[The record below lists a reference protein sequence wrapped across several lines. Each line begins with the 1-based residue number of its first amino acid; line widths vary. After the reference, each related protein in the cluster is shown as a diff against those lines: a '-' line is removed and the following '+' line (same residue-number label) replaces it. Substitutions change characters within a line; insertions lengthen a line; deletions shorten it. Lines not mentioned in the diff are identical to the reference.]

1 MKENYKGKNAITL
14 VALIVTIVVL
24 LILAGISIST
34 LTNTGIFQKAKE
46 AKSTSENAEKEQ
58 NKILEEYEKV
68 LDQYGDNT
76 LISWFNSGKIK
87 VGDYVS
93 YTPDQA
99 STAQILQELNK
110 YSGSNENTSSTLKQE
125 MNLNWRVLDIKDGQ
139 VRLISEKPT
148 ESKITLYGAKGY
160 NNAVYLLDKICK
172 TLYTN
177 SNLTNKVQNVK
188 IEDLQNHLTYDYTEQ
203 TNPNVDTGKYGG
215 TKEYTENKSYPSIL
229 AKETTAWIDGKKGTE
244 LGLSEQQ
251 EPIDD
256 TAIQAKN
263 SIKVTLTHWMRALN
277 EDSFTEPIYY
287 EIFHKDGNK
296 YAKYFMS
303 SRCIYTYEKRG
314 DFNIRYI
321 QASGVHISCLYAS
334 NMYTGTEKAAFR
346 PVITLNK
353 NVQIDTTKAA
363 NGSTAEQ
370 AYIIK

>member
-1 MKENYKGKNAITL
+1 M
-14 VALIVTIVVL
+14 
-24 LILAGISIST
+24 SIS
-34 LTNTGIFQKAKE
+34 N
-46 AKSTSENAEKEQ
+46 
-58 NKILEEYEKV
+58 
-68 LDQYGDNT
+68 
-76 LISWFNSGKIK
+76 
-87 VGDYVS
+87 
-93 YTPDQA
+93 
-99 STAQILQELNK
+99 
-110 YSGSNENTSSTLKQE
+110 
-125 MNLNWRVLDIKDGQ
+125 
-139 VRLISEKPT
+139 
-148 ESKITLYGAKGY
+148 
-160 NNAVYLLDKICK
+160 
-172 TLYTN
+172 
-177 SNLTNKVQNVK
+177 
-188 IEDLQNHLTYDYTEQ
+188 
-203 TNPNVDTGKYGG
+203 
-215 TKEYTENKSYPSIL
+215 L
-229 AKETTAWIDGKKGTE
+229 AKKTTAWIDGKKGTE

-263 SIKVTLTHWMRALN
+263 SIKVTLTHWVRALN
-277 EDSFTEPIYY
+277 KDSFTEPIYY

-314 DFNIRYI
+314 DFYIRYI